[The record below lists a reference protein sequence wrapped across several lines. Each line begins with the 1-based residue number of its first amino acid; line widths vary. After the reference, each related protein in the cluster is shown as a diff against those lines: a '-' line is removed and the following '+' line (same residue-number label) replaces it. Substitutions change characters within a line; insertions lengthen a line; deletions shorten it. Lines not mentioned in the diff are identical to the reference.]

1 MRVNIPYPKKVY
13 DPNTTTKQKNR
24 LMRKFW
30 KHVALSAK
38 RK

>member
-1 MRVNIPYPKKVY
+1 MRVNINKPKKY
-13 DPNTTTKQKNR
+13 FDPNTTAKQKKR